1 MRALGLAA
9 LLMLAGIAHFVI
21 PDTYDA
27 IIPHLL
33 PGSRRGWTY
42 VSGATEIA
50 LAISVLWKR
59 TRRGAA
65 TLSAVFFVLVFPAN
79 IQMLMDSTSRTAVAG
94 AAVRLP
100 LQLPLVWWA
109 WRVRKQEPLAERV
122 A

>member
-9 LLMLAGIAHFVI
+9 LLMLAGISHFVI

-33 PGSRRGWTY
+33 PGSRRAWTY

-50 LAISVLWKR
+50 LAISVLWNR

-65 TLSAVFFVLVFPAN
+65 TLSAAFFVLVFPAN
-79 IQMLMDSTSRTAVAG
+79 IQMLMDSTSRTAFAV

-109 WRVRKQEPLAERV
+109 WRVRN
-122 A
+122 